1 VTNKHELQSRG
12 QALSSTAEELR
23 RKLSES
29 KKEGWDA
36 SGKEKSGNRASQ
48 ARKKHSQYT
57 KELEKVTKQHEQ
69 INKQLQMTDEWLDV
83 QPSVPG
89 GSGAVGYKTQY
100 DPWSKRTQ
108 YKQLDENERQ
118 EELPPVEVS
127 LEKESASSIPRSSSQ
142 EEALLEIDV
151 RRIPR
156 KDLFDYEKRL
166 EIFGSKL
173 IRQIKENQTVDQQ
186 SVVTT
191 AFQRFVSPYS
201 NLDVQMFVPENDHN
215 GIFIYEHRSRIPQDA
230 AYYASELLKVNKKLK
245 EVNALETQYKQA
257 ASSIE
262 EDVATKENRDSKTVE
277 GYKKFVEL
285 FELAGIHADDPIWE
299 RSVGEPI
306 LKELTPIMSK
316 IIAYGRQNNRFMN
329 ERVVKEILQR

>member
-89 GSGAVGYKTQY
+89 GSGAVAYKTQY

-127 LEKESASSIPRSSSQ
+127 LEKESTSSIPRSSSQ

-156 KDLFDYEKRL
+156 KDLFDYKKRL

-201 NLDVQMFVPENDHN
+201 NLNVQMFVPENDHN
-215 GIFIYEHRSRIPQDA
+215 GIFIYEHRNRIPQDA

-262 EDVATKENRDSKTVE
+262 EDVAIKENRDSKTVE

-306 LKELTPIMSK
+306 LEELTPIMSK

>member
-1 VTNKHELQSRG
+1 MTNKHELQSRI
-12 QALSSTAEELR
+12 QAYD
-23 RKLSES
+23 
-29 KKEGWDA
+29 KKAGEIHGRTYKNKYLGWTDN
-36 SGKEKSGNRASQ
+36 GKERMGPHAQK
-48 ARKKHSQYT
+48 ARDQYARDV
-57 KELEKVTKQHEQ
+57 KELEEIKRQKDQIIEQ
-69 INKQLQMTDEWLDV
+69 LRMTNEWLDV
-83 QPSVPG
+83 EPT
-89 GSGAVGYKTQY
+89 GAESYKTRY

-108 YKQLDENERQ
+108 YKPLDVNERQ
-118 EELPPVEVS
+118 EELPPVEVP

-142 EEALLEIDV
+142 EETLLEIDV

-156 KDLFDYEKRL
+156 KDLFEYEKRL

-186 SVVTT
+186 SVVTA

-215 GIFIYEHRSRIPQDA
+215 GIFIYEHRNHIPQDA

>member
-1 VTNKHELQSRG
+1 MFKSHELQSRV
-12 QALSSTAEELR
+12 QAYDKKAGEIHERT
-23 RKLSES
+23 RKNKNL
-29 KKEGWDA
+29 GWSAD
-36 SGKEKSGNRASQ
+36 GKERMGPHAQK
-48 ARKKHSQYT
+48 ARDQHT
-57 KELEKVTKQHEQ
+57 RDVKELEEIKRQKDQIIEQ
-69 INKQLQMTDEWLDV
+69 LRMTNEWLDV
-83 QPSVPG
+83 EPT
-89 GSGAVGYKTQY
+89 GAESYKTRY

-108 YKQLDENERQ
+108 YKPLDINERQ
-118 EELPPVEVS
+118 EELPPVGVP
-127 LEKESASSIPRSSSQ
+127 LEKESASSMPRSSSQ

-191 AFQRFVSPYS
+191 AFQRFISPYS

-215 GIFIYEHRSRIPQDA
+215 GIFIYEHRSHIPQDA

-306 LKELTPIMSK
+306 LKELTPMMSK

>member
-1 VTNKHELQSRG
+1 MFKSHELQSRI
-12 QALSSTAEELR
+12 QAYD
-23 RKLSES
+23 
-29 KKEGWDA
+29 KKAGEIHGRTYKNKYLGWSAD
-36 SGKEKSGNRASQ
+36 GKERMGPHAQK
-48 ARKKHSQYT
+48 ARDQHT
-57 KELEKVTKQHEQ
+57 RDVKELEEIKRQKDQIIEQ
-69 INKQLQMTDEWLDV
+69 LRMTNEWLDV
-83 QPSVPG
+83 EPT
-89 GSGAVGYKTQY
+89 GAESYKTRY

-108 YKQLDENERQ
+108 YKPLDVNERQ
-118 EELPPVEVS
+118 EELPPVELS
-127 LEKESASSIPRSSSQ
+127 LEKESASSMPRSSSQ

-215 GIFIYEHRSRIPQDA
+215 GIFIYEHRSHIPQDA

>member
-1 VTNKHELQSRG
+1 MTNKHELQSRLEAYD
-12 QALSSTAEELR
+12 QQIKEIEER
-23 RKLSES
+23 RRNLKNLGWSGRDKES
-29 KKEGWDA
+29 IGPHAKK
-36 SGKEKSGNRASQ
+36 
-48 ARKKHSQYT
+48 AREQYEADT
-57 KELEKVTKQHEQ
+57 KELENIKQQKEQ
-69 INKQLQMTDEWLDV
+69 IMKQFQLSGELLDV
-83 QPSVPG
+83 QPTSAE
-89 GSGAVGYKTQY
+89 SYEIEY
-100 DPWSKRTQ
+100 DPSSKKTRYRITDIN
-108 YKQLDENERQ
+108 KQQ
-118 EELPPVEVS
+118 KELPPVDIALDSEES
-127 LEKESASSIPRSSSQ
+127 LQSEK
-142 EEALLEIDV
+142 LLETSIS
-151 RRIPR
+151 RIPR
-156 KDLFDYEKRL
+156 KELPRYKKTL
-166 EIFGSKL
+166 ENLGSKL

-285 FELAGIHADDPIWE
+285 FELAGIHADDIVWE

>member
-1 VTNKHELQSRG
+1 MFKSHELQSRV
-12 QALSSTAEELR
+12 QAYDKKAGEIHERTRKNKYLGWTAN
-23 RKLSES
+23 
-29 KKEGWDA
+29 
-36 SGKEKSGNRASQ
+36 GKERMGPHAQK
-48 ARKKHSQYT
+48 ARDQHT
-57 KELEKVTKQHEQ
+57 RDVKELEEIKRQKDQIIEQ
-69 INKQLQMTDEWLDV
+69 LRMTNEWLDV
-83 QPSVPG
+83 EPT
-89 GSGAVGYKTQY
+89 GAKSYKTRY

-108 YKQLDENERQ
+108 YKQQDVNERQ
-118 EELPPVEVS
+118 EELPPVGVP
-127 LEKESASSIPRSSSQ
+127 LEPFEIELASSIPRSSSQ

-156 KDLFDYEKRL
+156 KDLFEYEKRL

-215 GIFIYEHRSRIPQDA
+215 GIFIYEHRSHIPQDT

>member
-1 VTNKHELQSRG
+1 MTNKHELQSRG
-12 QALSSTAEELR
+12 QALSSTTEELR

-89 GSGAVGYKTQY
+89 GSGIVGYKTQY

-127 LEKESASSIPRSSSQ
+127 LEKESVSSIPRSSSQ

-186 SVVTT
+186 SIVTT

-215 GIFIYEHRSRIPQDA
+215 GIFIYEHRSHIPQDA

>member
-1 VTNKHELQSRG
+1 MFKSHELQSRI
-12 QALSSTAEELR
+12 QAYDKRAGEIHERT
-23 RKLSES
+23 RKNKNL
-29 KKEGWDA
+29 GWTNG
-36 SGKEKSGNRASQ
+36 GKESIGPH
-48 ARKKHSQYT
+48 ARKAREQYGKDI
-57 KELEKVTKQHEQ
+57 KELEEIKRQKDQIIEQ
-69 INKQLQMTDEWLDV
+69 LRMTDEWLDV
-83 QPSVPG
+83 EPT
-89 GSGAVGYKTQY
+89 GAEGYKTRY

-215 GIFIYEHRSRIPQDA
+215 GIFIYEHRSHIPQDA

-316 IIAYGRQNNRFMN
+316 VIAYGRQNNRFMN

>member
-1 VTNKHELQSRG
+1 MTNKHELQSRG
-12 QALSSTAEELR
+12 QALYSTAEELR

-57 KELEKVTKQHEQ
+57 KELEKVTEQHKQ

-89 GSGAVGYKTQY
+89 GSGTTGFRTQY

-186 SVVTT
+186 SVVTA

-215 GIFIYEHRSRIPQDA
+215 GIFIYERRSHIPQDA

-316 IIAYGRQNNRFMN
+316 IISYGRQNNRFMN

>member
-1 VTNKHELQSRG
+1 MFKSHELQSRI
-12 QALSSTAEELR
+12 QAYDKKAGEIHERTRKNKFLGWTAN
-23 RKLSES
+23 
-29 KKEGWDA
+29 
-36 SGKEKSGNRASQ
+36 GKERMGPHAQK
-48 ARKKHSQYT
+48 ARDQHARDV
-57 KELEKVTKQHEQ
+57 KELEEIKRQKDQ
-69 INKQLQMTDEWLDV
+69 IFAQLRMTDEWLDV
-83 QPSVPG
+83 EPTGVDS
-89 GSGAVGYKTQY
+89 YKTRY

-108 YKQLDENERQ
+108 YKPLDVNERQ

-127 LEKESASSIPRSSSQ
+127 LEKESTSSIPRSSSQ
-142 EEALLEIDV
+142 EEALLEIDI

-156 KDLFDYEKRL
+156 KDLFDYKKRL

-201 NLDVQMFVPENDHN
+201 NLNVQMFVPENDHN
-215 GIFIYEHRSRIPQDA
+215 GIFIYEHRNRIPQDA

-262 EDVATKENRDSKTVE
+262 EDVAIKENRDSKTVE

-306 LKELTPIMSK
+306 LEELTPIMSK

>member
-1 VTNKHELQSRG
+1 MFKSHELQSRI
-12 QALSSTAEELR
+12 QAYDKKAGEIHERTRKNKFLGWTAN
-23 RKLSES
+23 
-29 KKEGWDA
+29 
-36 SGKEKSGNRASQ
+36 GKERMGPHAQK
-48 ARKKHSQYT
+48 ARDQHARDV
-57 KELEKVTKQHEQ
+57 KELEEIKRQKDQ
-69 INKQLQMTDEWLDV
+69 IFAQLRMTDEWLDV
-83 QPSVPG
+83 EPTGVDS
-89 GSGAVGYKTQY
+89 YKTRY

-108 YKQLDENERQ
+108 YKPLDVNERQ

-127 LEKESASSIPRSSSQ
+127 LEKESTSSIPRSSSQ
-142 EEALLEIDV
+142 EEALLEIDI

-156 KDLFDYEKRL
+156 KDLFDYKKRL

-201 NLDVQMFVPENDHN
+201 NLNVQMFVPENDHN
-215 GIFIYEHRSRIPQDA
+215 GIFIYEHRNRIPQDA

-306 LKELTPIMSK
+306 LEELTPIMSK

>member
-1 VTNKHELQSRG
+1 MFKSHELQSRI
-12 QALSSTAEELR
+12 QAYDKKAGEIHERTRKNKFLGWTAN
-23 RKLSES
+23 
-29 KKEGWDA
+29 
-36 SGKEKSGNRASQ
+36 GKERMGPHAQK
-48 ARKKHSQYT
+48 ARDQHARDV
-57 KELEKVTKQHEQ
+57 KELEEIKRQKDQ
-69 INKQLQMTDEWLDV
+69 IFAQLRMTDEWLDV
-83 QPSVPG
+83 EPTGVDS
-89 GSGAVGYKTQY
+89 YKTRY

-108 YKQLDENERQ
+108 YKPLDVNERQ

-127 LEKESASSIPRSSSQ
+127 LEKESTSSIPRSSSQ

-173 IRQIKENQTVDQQ
+173 IRQIKEKQTIDQQ

-201 NLDVQMFVPENDHN
+201 NLNVQMFVPENDHN
-215 GIFIYEHRSRIPQDA
+215 GIFIYEHRNRIPQDA

-306 LKELTPIMSK
+306 LEELTPIMSK

>member
-1 VTNKHELQSRG
+1 MTNKHELQSRG
-12 QALSSTAEELR
+12 QALYSTAEELK

-29 KKEGWDA
+29 KKEGWAA

-57 KELEKVTKQHEQ
+57 KELEKVTEQHKQ

-89 GSGAVGYKTQY
+89 GSGTLSFKTQY

-108 YKQLDENERQ
+108 YKLLDENRRQ
-118 EELPPVEVS
+118 EELPPVVVS
-127 LEKESASSIPRSSSQ
+127 LKKESASSIPRSSSQ
-142 EEALLEIDV
+142 EEALLEIDI

-191 AFQRFVSPYS
+191 AFQRFISPYS

-215 GIFIYEHRSRIPQDA
+215 GIFIYERRSHIPQDT

-262 EDVATKENRDSKTVE
+262 EDVAIKENRDSKTVE

>member
-1 VTNKHELQSRG
+1 MTNKHELQSRG
-12 QALSSTAEELR
+12 QALYSTAEELR

-89 GSGAVGYKTQY
+89 GSGTVAYKTQY

-156 KDLFDYEKRL
+156 KDLFDYKKRL

-173 IRQIKENQTVDQQ
+173 IRQIKENQQ

>member
-1 VTNKHELQSRG
+1 MTNKHELQSRI
-12 QALSSTAEELR
+12 QAYDEKAREIHGRTHNNKFL
-23 RKLSES
+23 
-29 KKEGWDA
+29 GWTDK
-36 SGKEKSGNRASQ
+36 GKESMGPHAQK
-48 ARKKHSQYT
+48 ARDQYARDV
-57 KELEKVTKQHEQ
+57 KELEEIKRQKDQ
-69 INKQLQMTDEWLDV
+69 IYAQLRMTDEWLDV
-83 QPSVPG
+83 EPT
-89 GSGAVGYKTQY
+89 GAESYITRY

-108 YKQLDENERQ
+108 YKPRDINERQ
-118 EELPPVEVS
+118 EELPPVRVP
-127 LEKESASSIPRSSSQ
+127 LEPFKIELASSIPRSSSQ

-201 NLDVQMFVPENDHN
+201 NLDVQIFVPENDHN
-215 GIFIYEHRSRIPQDA
+215 GIFIYEHRSHIPQDA